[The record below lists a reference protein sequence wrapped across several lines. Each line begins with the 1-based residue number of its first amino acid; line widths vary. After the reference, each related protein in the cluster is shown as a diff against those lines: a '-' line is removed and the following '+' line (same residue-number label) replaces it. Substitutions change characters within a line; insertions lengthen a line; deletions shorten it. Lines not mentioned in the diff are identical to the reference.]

1 MAERL
6 PLVAGFLVATKY
18 HLNSGATMTKKK
30 QPAKQKVS
38 DGQFAGAILLL
49 LILVVW
55 SLFAVFKTL
64 PSNIPKI
71 TKSVQPESCQHL
83 GLTSIGTEQD
93 RECSKYVDAGAKSAA
108 IFNTTV
114 DLVGIG
120 LLVGFGPKLWR
131 VTQRYHEQK
140 K

>member
-1 MAERL
+1 MA
-6 PLVAGFLVATKY
+6 
-18 HLNSGATMTKKK
+18 NKK

-38 DGQFAGAILLL
+38 DSQFAGAIILL
-49 LILVVW
+49 LILAAW

-64 PSNIPKI
+64 PTNIPKLTKEVRHGECRRIDLTTVI
-71 TKSVQPESCQHL
+71 TPDDQQC
-83 GLTSIGTEQD
+83 INAI
-93 RECSKYVDAGAKSAA
+93 DAGEKSAA
-108 IFNTTV
+108 IFNTAV
-114 DLVGIG
+114 DLVGVG

>member
-1 MAERL
+1 
-6 PLVAGFLVATKY
+6 
-18 HLNSGATMTKKK
+18 MTKKK
-30 QPAKQKVS
+30 QPTKHKVS

-64 PSNIPKI
+64 PANIPKI
-71 TKSVQPESCQHL
+71 TKEVRHGECRRID
-83 GLTSIGTEQD
+83 LTTVVTPDDQRCINAI
-93 RECSKYVDAGAKSAA
+93 DAGEKSAA
-108 IFNTTV
+108 TFNAAI
-114 DLVGIG
+114 DLVGVS

-131 VTQRYHEQK
+131 VTKRYHEQK